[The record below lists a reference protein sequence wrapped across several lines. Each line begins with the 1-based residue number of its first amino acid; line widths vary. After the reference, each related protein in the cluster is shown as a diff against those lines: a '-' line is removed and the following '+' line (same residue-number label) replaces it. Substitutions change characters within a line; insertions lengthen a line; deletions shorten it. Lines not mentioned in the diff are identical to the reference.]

1 MSRLFRESP
10 QKPYGKGVL
19 GYCIEF
25 FLFAFFW
32 SLGYVFGI
40 VMVLLGLRS
49 ELEEAMN
56 VVVDDD
62 EVDELD
68 KMVQKM
74 NEMGPN
80 N

>member
-10 QKPYGKGVL
+10 QKPYGKGIL

-32 SLGYVFGI
+32 SLGYVFGV
-40 VMVLLGLRS
+40 VMILLGLKS
-49 ELEEAMN
+49 ELEE
-56 VVVDDD
+56 VVDGGK
-62 EVDELD
+62 ELD
-68 KMVQKM
+68 DIDEMIEKMK
-74 NEMGPN
+74 EMGPN